1 MSEYKVDFMSF
12 DWESPMEGVRQKA
25 ISGHGKKLRLVEYSP
40 AMGPHWCAKGHF
52 GYVLEGK
59 LQIDFENSGTYL
71 LEKGNGVFIPEGAA
85 HRHRAKALTDVVQ
98 VIFVEDE

>member
-1 MSEYKVDFMSF
+1 MSEYKVDFRSL
-12 DWESPMEGVRQKA
+12 DWESPMEGIRQKA
-25 ISGHGKKLRLVEYSP
+25 ISGHGKKMRLVEYSP
-40 AMGPHWCAKGHF
+40 AMSLHWCVKGHF

-59 LQIDFENSGTYL
+59 LQIEFEKGTYI
-71 LEKGNGVFIPEGAA
+71 LEKGNGVFIPDGAA